1 MAKWLKDYLNF
12 GSRRDPPQVP
22 RPDYSESDILRAYRA
37 QKELDFEDPYQH
49 SEKERQNGGFS
60 PCKATMSLPSF
71 PAFDS
76 VLPSGLE
83 VWHVK
88 VISPKHRLIKVDS
101 QEFGCSKVPLSPV
114 TIQEEPVVP
123 SAPAASDADTD
134 YSDPFDVRP
143 DPRGR
148 PNWEPKSAP
157 TDCCSYME
165 PFEAQR
171 IISELQHSMMTN
183 RSGSGD
189 GGQIY
194 DNPYEERTRHQHR
207 ANPAAQQLTQ
217 RVEGGLPPIDGRESK
232 LPQDD
237 ERPADEYDQPWEWK
251 KDNISKALAVQF
263 EGAERERSRAQTD
276 QTRLTKTGTCSTASE
291 CTTLRLVGDTPPL
304 LGERVDPFMPLERQV
319 WYHGALSRSEAESLL
334 TLCKESSYLVR
345 NSQTGRNEYSLSLR
359 SFKGFMHMKFTR
371 SADGRYV
378 LGENSPPFST
388 IPEVIHFYTTH
399 KLPIRGA
406 EHMSLLYP
414 VIVQTL

>member
-12 GSRRDPPQVP
+12 GSRRDPPQPP
-22 RPDYSESDILRAYRA
+22 RPDYTESEILRAYRA

-49 SEKERQNGGFS
+49 SDKELQNGGFS
-60 PCKATMSLPSF
+60 SCSATVSLPSF
-71 PAFDS
+71 PAFGS
-76 VLPSGLE
+76 VLPNGVE
-83 VWHVK
+83 VK
-88 VISPKHRLIKVDS
+88 VVSPKHRLIKVDS
-101 QEFGCSKVPLSPV
+101 QEFGRCKVPLSPV
-114 TIQEEPVVP
+114 TVQEEPVVP
-123 SAPAASDADTD
+123 SAPAASDTDTD
-134 YSDPFDVRP
+134 YSDPFDARP
-143 DPRGR
+143 DPRNR
-148 PNWEPKSAP
+148 PNWEPKPAP

-171 IISELQHSMMTN
+171 IISELQNSMMSN
-183 RSGSGD
+183 KSVGGD
-189 GGQIY
+189 GGQLY
-194 DNPYEERTRHQHR
+194 DNPYEERARHHHR
-207 ANPAAQQLTQ
+207 AAAPPQQHQTPKTDA
-217 RVEGGLPPIDGRESK
+217 GLGLIDSRESR

-263 EGAERERSRAQTD
+263 EGAERERSRAQTE
-276 QTRLTKTGTCSTASE
+276 QTRLTKTGAMPASSE
-291 CTTLRLVGDTPPL
+291 PTTLRLVGDTPPL
-304 LGERVDPFMPLERQV
+304 LGERVDPFLPLENQV

-345 NSQTGRNEYSLSLR
+345 NSQTSRNDFSLSLR
-359 SFKGFMHMKFTR
+359 SCKGFMHMKFTQ

-388 IPEVIHFYTTH
+388 IPEVIHYYTTH